1 MMGDTSSSNSKLV
14 YFKNLDVLRF
24 FAVMMVLIAHAY
36 EGWCGWFGKK
46 PGILTMNGNHKDF
59 IFFGNWVNT
68 AFLNGGFGVDLFFLI
83 SGFLITYLLV
93 VEKHFSGKISIWK
106 FYIRRILRIWP
117 AYFLLLALAPL
128 AVKLVNAS
136 QPDYFPN
143 LFFYN
148 NFHAISIKLW
158 QYPFAHLW
166 SICVE
171 EHFYLIWPIVVSIIP
186 AKRIKLSIVL
196 LLIGSIFFRCVLQ
209 FNHADFWSF
218 YLNTFARIDVLLI
231 GALFAIHFR
240 ENGFTF
246 LIDKS
251 IRALI
256 YLILILF
263 YFTDT
268 IYSYN
273 SLFDVALKKYFYVLI
288 SGFAMCNFIFNP
300 EPLFKLPFLNILNYL
315 GKISFSIYLF
325 SNVFIPIIVVK
336 CMYKWGIDNF
346 YLFIF
351 LNILVSIVFSIIVFE
366 LVEKQV
372 LKLKDKFAVINTSR

>member
-1 MMGDTSSSNSKLV
+1 MGDTGQLKNKVV
-14 YFKNLDVLRF
+14 YFKNLDILRF
-24 FAVMMVLIAHAY
+24 LAVMMVLIAHAY

-46 PGILTMNGNHKDF
+46 PGVLTVAGNHNDF
-59 IFFGNWVNT
+59 TFFGNWVNT

-93 VEKHFSGKISIWK
+93 VEKKISGKISIWK

-148 NFHAISIKLW
+148 NSHAISIKFW

-171 EHFYLIWPIVVSIIP
+171 EHFYLIWPLIVSIIP
-186 AKRIKLSIVL
+186 TKRIKLSIL
-196 LLIGSIFFRCVLQ
+196 LLIIGSVLFRCVLQ
-209 FNHADFWSF
+209 FNHAEFWSF

-231 GALFAIHFR
+231 GALFAVHYK
-240 ENGFTF
+240 EHGFNLF
-246 LIDKS
+246 LSKS
-251 IRALI
+251 MRVVI
-256 YLILILF
+256 YSLFILF
-263 YFTDT
+263 YFADS
-268 IYSYN
+268 IYSYTG
-273 SLFDVALKKYFYVLI
+273 LFDVTLKKYFYVLV

-325 SNVFIPIIVVK
+325 SNVLIPIIVVK

-351 LNILVSIVFSIIVFE
+351 LNILFSILVSIIVFE

-372 LKLKDKFAVINTSR
+372 LKFKGRFAVIDTSR

>member
-1 MMGDTSSSNSKLV
+1 MNDKAQINHKVV

-24 FAVMMVLIAHAY
+24 LAVMMVLVAHAY

-46 PGILTMNGNHKDF
+46 PGVLTVAGNHKDF
-59 IFFGNWVNT
+59 TFFGEWVNT

-83 SGFLITYLLV
+83 SGFLITYLLI
-93 VEKHFSGKISIWK
+93 VEKSTIGKINIWK
-106 FYIRRILRIWP
+106 FYTRRILRIWP
-117 AYFLLLALAPL
+117 AYFLLLAFAPI
-128 AVKLVNAS
+128 AVKLVNAT
-136 QPDYFPN
+136 QPDYVPN

-148 NFHAISIKLW
+148 NFHAITIKLW

-171 EHFYLIWPIVVSIIP
+171 EHFYLIWPIIVLFVPS
-186 AKRIKLSIVL
+186 KKIKLTIL
-196 LLIGSIFFRCVLQ
+196 LMIIGSILFRCFLY
-209 FNHADFWSF
+209 FSHAEFWSF

-231 GALFAIHFR
+231 GALFAVHYK
-240 ENGFTF
+240 EHGFNLF
-246 LIDKS
+246 LSKS
-251 IRALI
+251 MRVAI
-256 YLILILF
+256 YSLFILF
-263 YFTDT
+263 YITDS

-273 SLFDVALKKYFYVLI
+273 SLFDVTLKKYFYVLV

-300 EPLFKLPFLNILNYL
+300 NPLFKIPFERLLNYL

-325 SNVFIPIIVVK
+325 SNVLIPIIVVK
-336 CMYKWGIDNF
+336 CMYKWGVDNF

-351 LNILVSIVFSIIVFE
+351 LNILFSILVSIIVFE

-372 LKLKDKFAVINTSR
+372 LKLKGRFAVIDTSR

>member
-1 MMGDTSSSNSKLV
+1 MNDKAQIKHKVV

-24 FAVMMVLIAHAY
+24 LAVMMVLVAHAY

-46 PGILTMNGNHKDF
+46 PGVLTVAGNHKDF
-59 IFFGNWVNT
+59 TFFGEWVNT

-93 VEKHFSGKISIWK
+93 VEKSTIGKINIWK
-106 FYIRRILRIWP
+106 FYTRRILRIWP
-117 AYFLLLALAPL
+117 AYFLLLAFAPI
-128 AVKLVNAS
+128 AVKLSNAT
-136 QPDYFPN
+136 QPDYVPN

-171 EHFYLIWPIVVSIIP
+171 EHFYLIWPIIVLFVPS
-186 AKRIKLSIVL
+186 KKIKLTIL
-196 LLIGSIFFRCVLQ
+196 LMIIGSILFRCFLY
-209 FNHADFWSF
+209 FSHAEFWSF

-231 GALFAIHFR
+231 GALFAVHYK
-240 ENGFTF
+240 EQGFNLF
-246 LIDKS
+246 LSKS
-251 IRALI
+251 MRVAI
-256 YLILILF
+256 YSLLILF
-263 YFTDT
+263 YITDS
-268 IYSYN
+268 IYTYN
-273 SLFDVALKKYFYVLI
+273 SLFDVTLKKYFYVLV

-300 EPLFKLPFLNILNYL
+300 NPLFKIPFERFLNYL

-325 SNVFIPIIVVK
+325 SNVLIPIIVVK
-336 CMYKWGIDNF
+336 CMYKWGVDNF

-351 LNILVSIVFSIIVFE
+351 LNILFSILVSIIVFE

-372 LKLKDKFAVINTSR
+372 LKLKGRFAVIDTSR

>member
-1 MMGDTSSSNSKLV
+1 MNDKAQIKHKVV

-24 FAVMMVLIAHAY
+24 LAVMMVLVAHAY

-46 PGILTMNGNHKDF
+46 PGVLTVAGNHKDF
-59 IFFGNWVNT
+59 TFFGEWVNT

-83 SGFLITYLLV
+83 SGFLITYLLI
-93 VEKHFSGKISIWK
+93 VEKSTIGKINIWK
-106 FYIRRILRIWP
+106 FYTRRILRIWP
-117 AYFLLLALAPL
+117 AYFLLLAFAPI
-128 AVKLVNAS
+128 AVKLANAN
-136 QPDYFPN
+136 QPDYVPN

-171 EHFYLIWPIVVSIIP
+171 EHFYLIWPIIVLFVPS
-186 AKRIKLSIVL
+186 KKIKLTIL
-196 LLIGSIFFRCVLQ
+196 LMIIGSILFRCFLY
-209 FNHADFWSF
+209 FSHAEFWSF

-231 GALFAIHFR
+231 GALFAVHYK
-240 ENGFTF
+240 EQGFNLF
-246 LIDKS
+246 LSKS
-251 IRALI
+251 MRVAI
-256 YLILILF
+256 YSLLILF
-263 YFTDT
+263 YITDS
-268 IYSYN
+268 IYTYN
-273 SLFDVALKKYFYVLI
+273 SLFDVTLKKYFYVLV

-300 EPLFKLPFLNILNYL
+300 NPLFKNPFERLLNYL

-325 SNVFIPIIVVK
+325 SNVLIPIIVVK
-336 CMYKWGIDNF
+336 CMYKWGVDNF

-351 LNILVSIVFSIIVFE
+351 LNILFSILVSIIVFE

-372 LKLKDKFAVINTSR
+372 LKLKGRFAVIDTSR